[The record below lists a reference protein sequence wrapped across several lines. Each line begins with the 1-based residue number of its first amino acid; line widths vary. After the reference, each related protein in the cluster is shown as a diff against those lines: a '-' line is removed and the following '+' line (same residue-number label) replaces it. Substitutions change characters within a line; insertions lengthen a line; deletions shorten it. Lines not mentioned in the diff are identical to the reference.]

1 MPVTVI
7 RNADWIVAYDEKSA
21 GHVYLKGGD
30 VAYDGTALIHVGGR
44 YEGPAKTEIN
54 GSGRM
59 VMPGLVNIH
68 SHPSSEAMTKGWN
81 DELGTLR
88 LYGSSLYEFMPLF
101 RCDAAGIPACATVTY
116 SELLLSGVTTLVD
129 MSVAWEGWLD
139 VFAGSGLRGVLSPMY
154 RSARWFTK
162 NGHVVEY
169 EWDAKAGEKAMAD
182 AMTLLDKASR
192 HPSKRMSGMVSPS
205 QIDTCTPDLIKDS
218 FAEAKRRKLPFQI
231 HAAQS
236 TVEFHEITRRHGK
249 TPVEWLAS
257 LGVLS
262 PRSIIGHGIFLDS
275 HTSTH
280 WPKTGDL
287 ETLSKSGTSVAHCP
301 VVFHRRGITLQTF
314 GRYVAAGVNMGIGT
328 DTYPHNMLEEMRAA
342 LITARIAAV
351 DVYDLRTADVF
362 NAATLGGAKALGR
375 SDIGRLSPGAKADLV
390 LVDVTHPNMR
400 PVRDP
405 VRSLIY
411 AAADRAIKTVIV
423 DGKIV
428 VADGRV
434 LTMDL
439 EKATV
444 DLETAQRRAE
454 KNVASLDWAG
464 RSHAEIS
471 PLMLPLKSKIGAA
484 KGKIIKAKPGNT
496 KPKKA

>member
-1 MPVTVI
+1 MAVTVI
-7 RNADWIVAYDEKSA
+7 RNADWIVGYDVSSA
-21 GHVYLKGGD
+21 GHVYLKGGN
-30 VAYDGTALIHVGGR
+30 VAFEDSTLIHVGGS
-44 YEGPAKTEIN
+44 YDGPAKTVID
-54 GSGRM
+54 GTGRL

-81 DELGTLR
+81 DELGSPK

-101 RCDAAGIPACATVTY
+101 RCDGAGIPACATVTY

-154 RSARWFTK
+154 RSARWCTR
-162 NGHVVEY
+162 NGHVVDY
-169 EWDAKAGEKAMAD
+169 EWDAKAGERAMAE
-182 AMTLLDKASR
+182 AMAVLDKAAK

-205 QIDTCTPDLIKDS
+205 QIDTCTPDLIRDS
-218 FAEAKRRKLPFQI
+218 FAEAKRRELPFQI

-236 TVEFHEITRRHGK
+236 VIEFHEITRRHGK
-249 TPVEWLAS
+249 TPIEWLAS
-257 LGVLS
+257 LDVLS
-262 PRSIIGHGIFLDS
+262 KHSIIGHCIFLDS

-280 WPKTGDL
+280 WPATDDL
-287 ETLSKSGTSVAHCP
+287 GVLADSGTSVAHCP

-314 GRYVAAGVNMGIGT
+314 GRYVSEGINMGIGT

-342 LITARIAAV
+342 LITARIVAE

-375 SDIGRLSPGAKADLV
+375 ADIGRLSVGAKADIV

-411 AAADRAIKTVIV
+411 AAADRAVKTVIV
-423 DGKIV
+423 DGKTV
-428 VADGRV
+428 VEDGQV
-434 LTMDL
+434 LTMDHR
-439 EKATV
+439 KATA
-444 DLETAQRRAE
+444 DLEAAQRRAE
-454 KNVASLDWAG
+454 PNVATLDWAS
-464 RSHAEIS
+464 RSHTEIS
-471 PLMLPLKSKIGAA
+471 PLMLPVKTTADGAKLKVASK
-484 KGKIIKAKPGNT
+484 KQ
-496 KPKKA
+496 KKA